1 RAYSQ
6 SGMKS
11 WFGSSWARL
20 YATDIGGSWLA
31 ANKLTLNGQG
41 IINGGSFTGI
51 SQLTAANGILT
62 IRPARRDPVS
72 IESSLGLGSGLW

>member
-1 RAYSQ
+1 
-6 SGMKS
+6 M
-11 WFGSSWARL
+11 ARRH
-20 YATDIGGSWLA
+20 
-31 ANKLTLNGQG
+31 KLTLNGQG